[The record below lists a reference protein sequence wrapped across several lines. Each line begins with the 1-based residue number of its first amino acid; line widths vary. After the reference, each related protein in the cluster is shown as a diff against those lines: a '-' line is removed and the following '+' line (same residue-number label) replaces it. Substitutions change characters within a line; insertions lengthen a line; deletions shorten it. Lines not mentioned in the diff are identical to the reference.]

1 MQYRPVVMAL
11 TEKDILLF
19 DSVPWSREAWSNPLL
34 THPILATRS
43 HSLCFLLLY
52 PSILADTQPCCTL
65 RSV

>member
-43 HSLCFLLLY
+43 HSLCFL
-52 PSILADTQPCCTL
+52 PS
-65 RSV
+65 